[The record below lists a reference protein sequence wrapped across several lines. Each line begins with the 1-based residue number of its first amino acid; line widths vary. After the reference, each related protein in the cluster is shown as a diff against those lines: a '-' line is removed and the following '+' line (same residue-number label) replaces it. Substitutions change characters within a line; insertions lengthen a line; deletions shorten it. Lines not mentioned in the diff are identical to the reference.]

1 MGSNFH
7 KFTMCGSA
15 RSIRRGGTVNSVEN
29 SQLVQI
35 LSFHSYGVVGFIL
48 FPKSPTA
55 QDSESSSKSCGR
67 CTGEPVFRRFLLSFL
82 DLGRTGKG

>member
-35 LSFHSYGVVGFIL
+35 LSFRSYGVVGFVL
-48 FPKSPTA
+48 FPKSPTTH
-55 QDSESSSKSCGR
+55 DLI
-67 CTGEPVFRRFLLSFL
+67 GELTQKINACKLR
-82 DLGRTGKG
+82 